1 MNESEIPKW
10 EWTGYDYQVAFV
22 KDGYLYKGDYRIKI
36 ADLELLPKPNP
47 IDEAVK
53 HYFIESLPKD

>member
-1 MNESEIPKW
+1 MNENEIPKW

-22 KDGYLYKGDYRIKI
+22 KDGYLYKGNYRIKI
-36 ADLELLPKPNP
+36 ADLESLPKPNQ

-53 HYFIESLPKD
+53 HYFIESLPKE

>member
-36 ADLELLPKPNP
+36 ADLE
-47 IDEAVK
+47 
-53 HYFIESLPKD
+53 SLPKLNHF